1 MRATTTL
8 RVPLPLVPDFVRGV
22 VPSEVVVHGE
32 HLVRLVGGAQPFH
45 GAGERSPGPPA
56 GRTFFE

>member
-32 HLVRLVGGAQPFH
+32 HLATVERFR
-45 GAGERSPGPPA
+45 GES
-56 GRTFFE
+56 